1 MVFMKIKI
9 FRGWV
14 CALISTFLLVLA
26 TAANADEHEVSIHLK
41 FTPDLE
47 NGKRVY
53 EICASCHL
61 PDGWGN
67 RDGTY
72 PQLAGQHENVLVE
85 QILEIRSGERDN
97 PLMYPFVQER
107 TIGGYQNLA
116 DVVGYI
122 ATLPMTPENNKGPW
136 PNFTKEYNKGK
147 ALYEA
152 NCVSCHGLSGEGSNQ
167 LGYPRLQGQH
177 YAYMMRQAKMV
188 QKGLRKVDPAMLAV
202 VQHLNQEDLE
212 LVINYVSYLPVPDR
226 DLAPIKDQ

>member
-1 MVFMKIKI
+1 MRSMKIKI
-9 FRGWV
+9 FNGQL
-14 CALISTFLLVLA
+14 CALLTVFLFAVSTGI
-26 TAANADEHEVSIHLK
+26 NADDHEVSIQLK
-41 FTPDLE
+41 FRPDLE

-72 PQLAGQHENVLVE
+72 PQLAGQHKNVLVK

-107 TIGGYQNLA
+107 TIGGYQDLA

-122 ATLPMTPENNKGPW
+122 STLPMTPENNKGPW
-136 PNFTKEYNKGK
+136 PNFTGEYNKGK
-147 ALYEA
+147 VLYEA
-152 NCVSCHGLSGEGSNQ
+152 NCVSCHGLNGEGSNQ
-167 LGYPRLQGQH
+167 LNYPKLQGQH
-177 YAYMMRQAKMV
+177 FAYMMRQAKMV

-202 VQHLNQEDLE
+202 VKNLNKDDLE
-212 LVINYVSYLPVPDR
+212 LVINYVSYLPVPDQ
-226 DLAPIKDQ
+226 DLAPIEDQ